1 MNQATNE
8 AMIFPRNDD
17 RKYFGYDSCTASY
30 TKCNNLLVSISYK
43 NVSIS
48 SNKLKLMYWI
58 AIKYVAQKSFLVV
71 YIHR

>member
-8 AMIFPRNDD
+8 AMIFPRIDEK
-17 RKYFGYDSCTASY
+17 KYFGYESCTASY

-48 SNKLKLMYWI
+48 SNKLKLMY
-58 AIKYVAQKSFLVV
+58 
-71 YIHR
+71 